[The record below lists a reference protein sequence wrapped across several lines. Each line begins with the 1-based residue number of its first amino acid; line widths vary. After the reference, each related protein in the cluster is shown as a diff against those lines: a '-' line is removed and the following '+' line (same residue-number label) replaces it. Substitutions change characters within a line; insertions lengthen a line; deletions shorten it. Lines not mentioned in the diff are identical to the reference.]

1 MVTETKT
8 LSETRAKRLASY
20 HRDAVPIDENTRA
33 HHDSLIGP
41 VHLLNTDPDHDYFPL
56 VQFIRRILVHLTVS
70 SRSGW
75 GTIGSYE
82 CTLMFMRRTNMGK
95 DVWDDL
101 YPNSGIDLLPFIL
114 SYIRDSPP
122 AIVLEE
128 RTPPESS
135 WGSWHDNEIMISREL
150 VAAYLDLEKIKSSE
164 GVLDPDDERSLV
176 FLQTIILVTFLHEL
190 THTLMKNLFRSRLG
204 SLLDYGGIFC
214 DVGEYTEKTIFNG
227 PLLYV
232 EWLRADFEG
241 SALRVKNICSH
252 RSTHPKEEFYNVSME
267 DLKTMLD
274 SIDRSELYNPVYPVD
289 VPISDPDVASADEK
303 YVRIRITSEYE
314 WQPPTTV
321 TAVSIFPELGP
332 DSILVERAPDRIF
345 GQTMC

>member
-1 MVTETKT
+1 MFSEPTT

-20 HRDAVPIDENTRA
+20 HRDAVPIDEETRA
-33 HHDSLIGP
+33 HHDSLIGL
-41 VHLLNTDPDHDYFPL
+41 VRLSNTDPDRDYLPF

-75 GTIGSYE
+75 RTIGSYE
-82 CTLMFMRRTNMGK
+82 CTLMFMRRTAMGK

-101 YPNSGIDLLPFIL
+101 YLNSGSELLPFIL

-128 RTPPESS
+128 RTPSESS
-135 WGSWHDNEIMISREL
+135 WGSWHDNKIVISHEL

-164 GVLDPDDERSLV
+164 GVPDPDDECSLV

-190 THTLMKNLFRSRLG
+190 IHTLMKNLFRGRLG
-204 SLLDYGGIFC
+204 SLLDYGGIFG
-214 DVGEYTEKTIFNG
+214 DVGEYTEKSIFDG

-232 EWLRADFEG
+232 EWLRADFED

-252 RSTHPKEEFYNVSME
+252 WSTHPKEEFYNVF
-267 DLKTMLD
+267 DA
-274 SIDRSELYNPVYPVD
+274 
-289 VPISDPDVASADEK
+289 PISDPDIASADEK
-303 YVRIRITSEYE
+303 YIRIGITSEYE
-314 WQPPTTV
+314 RLAPTTV

-332 DSILVERAPDRIF
+332 DSVLVERAPDRML